1 MTGFSEVFIVGSA
14 VVACLALLVFGRLR
28 LRKKLTAGTSPT
40 AATHFNPFVTYAVLG
55 GLLIG
60 VVLLLF
66 HDRLMPPNEKAE
78 TALDS
83 NLQWEECVI
92 ADGTLSIEV
101 PSHWRQAR
109 SRMPRFIEFSAFDF
123 QNDLHLSV
131 YSTPRD
137 DLAEN
142 TLTEVSR
149 EIIQNMQRELSG
161 EFFMSGPDEIQL
173 AGFPAEKTVIT
184 GGFHKTSLAVDLYVI
199 QGATQWNEIRF
210 RTPRSRPEGSQ
221 ELFARIVS
229 SIRQK

>member
-1 MTGFSEVFIVGSA
+1 MTGFPEHFIVGSA
-14 VVACLALLVFGRLR
+14 VVCPALLFVGLLR
-28 LRKKLTAGTSPT
+28 LRKNPANGTLPRGVT
-40 AATHFNPFVTYAVLG
+40 DLHQFATSALLG
-55 GLLIG
+55 GLLLIG
-60 VVLLLF
+60 VVVLLF
-66 HDRLMPPNEKAE
+66 HDRLMPPNKKAE

-83 NLQWEECVI
+83 NLQWEECVV

-109 SRMPRFIEFSAFDF
+109 SRMPRFIQFSASDF

-131 YSTPRD
+131 NSTPRD

-149 EIIQNMQRELSG
+149 KIIRNMQREFSG

-173 AGFPAEKTVIT
+173 AGFPAEKTVMT
-184 GGFHKTSLAVDLYVI
+184 GAFHETSLAIDLYVI
-199 QGATQWNEIRF
+199 QGATQWIEIRF